1 MNETTQMNDSFGP
14 LPTPP
19 SFKFNRM
26 EDSVVGG
33 PLTLDRACKEFHF
46 CLLIGTLTGSKN
58 EKSHQVQ

>member
-33 PLTLDRACKEFHF
+33 PLTLDRACKELSQHTF
-46 CLLIGTLTGSKN
+46 LLINWHTNRLK
-58 EKSHQVQ
+58 K